1 MSLTSKLETLKS
13 AQRIAG
19 EVARE
24 YNSIKQRIITSERE
38 RLYEAF
44 FSKFPA
50 AKESRGMFDINVVF
64 DDVFGH
70 GGAATLEKFA
80 SINLPNSFDGPPEFD
95 ISMGDHMKLTMKGG
109 KRKTRKNRRK
119 N

>member
-44 FSKFPA
+44 FSKL
-50 AKESRGMFDINVVF
+50 K
-64 DDVFGH
+64 
-70 GGAATLEKFA
+70 
-80 SINLPNSFDGPPEFD
+80 PEL
-95 ISMGDHMKLTMKGG
+95 KAE
-109 KRKTRKNRRK
+109 
-119 N
+119 